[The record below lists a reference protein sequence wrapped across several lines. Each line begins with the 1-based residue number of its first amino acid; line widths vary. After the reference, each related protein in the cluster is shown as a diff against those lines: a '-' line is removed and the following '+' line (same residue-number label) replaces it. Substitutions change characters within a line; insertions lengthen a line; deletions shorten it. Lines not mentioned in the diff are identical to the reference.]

1 VFVGDDTDRGAI
13 DGMESSFIVV
23 VDDTRRPNVNPARIG
38 LLVLDGFV
46 VVGTVVL
53 VLVLVG
59 VSSSFC
65 GRNVVRAGV
74 NKGGVDDDLLLGS
87 SIVDA
92 VDDVPPPLES
102 FVVSYAR
109 KKFRGVILPGVVV
122 AEEEELLPRAEGD
135 DEMMT
140 GRLDLI
146 AVNDKGDAVGSR
158 AAGEEEEDPSL

>member
-1 VFVGDDTDRGAI
+1 VREDEGNGI

-23 VDDTRRPNVNPARIG
+23 VDDTRRPNVTPGRIG

-53 VLVLVG
+53 VVLVG

-74 NKGGVDDDLLLGS
+74 NMGGVDDDLLLGS

-92 VDDVPPPLES
+92 VDDVPPPRES

-122 AEEEELLPRAEGD
+122 AEEEEGLLPRAEGD

-140 GRLDLI
+140 GRLDLM

-158 AAGEEEEDPSL
+158 AAVEEDPSL